1 MDRVNFSNVNVL
13 KLILQFLLESGLLE
27 SYSTLSYESGVS
39 LNWIESVDKIRTIIS
54 KGHWNEL
61 IEVLK
66 YIKIPA
72 NLQIILFEH
81 IALELLELKE
91 PFVAQYLIENN
102 ESLFLHNQFDEKYN
116 TLLEIIE
123 KSKNII
129 SNVKNNSAE
138 LNYSS
143 ILTFVKN
150 SYLEG
155 ESKEKSRERL
165 SRLITENFIEVRK
178 SLLLEVIG
186 DSLKYKNTLKLDN
199 EEACENLG
207 FEHNENNFIR
217 GQKQFQFNETKEF
230 KLFKSSSTIINTE
243 QFGDLCCITFTPS
256 GEHIFATSKG
266 YIIIG
271 NANLYGFI
279 NKNVNSKNIY
289 SHCEEEV
296 KILGLSATCIKNQI
310 SFGNKFENDRNSDRI
325 IIAST
330 SEKADIKV
338 WDYSNS
344 NFIFCVNA
352 YENYITDL
360 VFNKD
365 ATCILSSS
373 IEGIIKIHG
382 LKSVRTIKY
391 FPKKSEFFVNK
402 VSYNNSETMVI
413 SALSNGSINIWDIKS
428 CSCIATYD
436 ICSSQ
441 ILELKLVNNFDLLFS
456 IQKDRKLKKN
466 IQTFDSFFIRS
477 KSGMYLVD
485 ISNGETTSLPIGENI
500 IKNLLFSTF
509 NSKMSIIICLLKNS
523 KIAIYDIINQNIK
536 YEEINIENLCENEQ
550 ILMDQ
555 ISGNIVITAKNK
567 LIKLYY
573 NNQVSNQVDTDSK
586 ISLIS
591 TNSKL

>member
-1 MDRVNFSNVNVL
+1 MNHVNFSNVNVL
-13 KLILQFLLESGLLE
+13 KLILQFLLESGFLE

-39 LNWIESVDKIRTIIS
+39 LNWIESVDKIKTIIS
-54 KGHWNEL
+54 KGNWNEL

-72 NLQIILFEH
+72 NLQVILFEH

-102 ESLFLHNQFDEKYN
+102 KSLFLYNQFDEKYN

-129 SNVKNNSAE
+129 SNVENNSIE
-138 LNYSS
+138 LNYSP

-150 SYLEG
+150 NYIEG

-165 SRLITENFIEVRK
+165 SKLITENFIEVRK

-186 DSLKYKNTLKLDN
+186 DSLKYKNTLKLN
-199 EEACENLG
+199 KEEASDNFGSEY
-207 FEHNENNFIR
+207 NENNFTR
-217 GQKQFQFNETKEF
+217 DQKQLQFNETKEF

-243 QFGDLCCITFTPS
+243 QLGDLCCITFTPS

-271 NANLYGFI
+271 NASLYDFT
-279 NKNVNSKNIY
+279 NKNINSKNIY

-296 KILGLSATCIKNQI
+296 KILGLSATCIKNQVN
-310 SFGNKFENDRNSDRI
+310 FGNKFGNNNNSDRI

-330 SEKADIKV
+330 SEKGDIKV
-338 WDYSNS
+338 WDYSKS
-344 NFIFCVNA
+344 SFIFCVNA

-391 FPKKSEFFVNK
+391 FPKNSEFFVNK
-402 VSYNNSETMVI
+402 VSYNSSETMVI

-428 CSCIATYD
+428 SSRIATYD

-441 ILELKLVNNFDLLFS
+441 ILELKLVNNYDILFS
-456 IQKDRKLKKN
+456 IQKDRKFKKN
-466 IQTFDSFFIRS
+466 IQKFDLFFIRS
-477 KSGMYLVD
+477 KSGMFLVD
-485 ISNGETTSLPIGENI
+485 ISNGEVTSLPIRENV
-500 IKNLLFSTF
+500 IKNLLSSTF
-509 NSKMSIIICLLKNS
+509 NSKMSIIVCLLKNS
-523 KIAIYDIINQNIK
+523 KVAIYDIINQNIK

-550 ILMDQ
+550 ILMGQD
-555 ISGNIVITAKNK
+555 SENIVITAKNK

-573 NNQVSNQVDTDSK
+573 YNQVSNQVDTDSK

-591 TNSKL
+591 SNSKL